1 MNQHSDPK
9 YRKFRVERFV
19 FFLIFFLKKNLVGMG
34 HQPVDAFNRLDTG
47 IVILTGRR

>member
-9 YRKFRVERFV
+9 YRKFRVERFC
-19 FFLIFFLKKNLVGMG
+19 FFLIFFKKTGRNGAPTCG
-34 HQPVDAFNRLDTG
+34 CFNRLDTG